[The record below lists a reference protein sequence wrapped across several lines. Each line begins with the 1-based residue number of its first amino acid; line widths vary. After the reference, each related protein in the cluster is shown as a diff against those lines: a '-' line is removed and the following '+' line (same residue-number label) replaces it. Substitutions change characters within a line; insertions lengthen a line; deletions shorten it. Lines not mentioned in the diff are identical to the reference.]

1 MKEAIIAIQIPH
13 QGRRMVFSHL
23 TMEDFVT
30 AVMNQY
36 AALDTD
42 DEAVNELMDS
52 DPRDITLAMCRAA
65 LAHDM
70 SSAEV
75 LTMPEAVDRVRQ
87 NGPYSLEIAA
97 ELEDWGWTSETRY
110 MHPQSGD
117 VQPLADWK
125 DDSLEWEGDIDAQL
139 ATLIPVVMDADGN
152 WAN

>member
-23 TMEDFVT
+23 TMEDFVN
-30 AVMNQY
+30 AVMNRY
-36 AALDTD
+36 EAYDTE
-42 DEAVNELMDS
+42 DEAINELMHC
-52 DPRDITLAMCRAA
+52 DPRYATLAMCRAA
-65 LAHDM
+65 LSHDNL
-70 SSAEV
+70 SAEV
-75 LTMPEAVDRVRQ
+75 FTMPEAVLRVRQ

-117 VQPLADWK
+117 VQRWSDWK

-152 WAN
+152 WAD